1 MLFNET
7 VIEKLTNLVEKPKLL
22 EQYEFARTVKDI
34 YKYDIEQSTVCI
46 EPISKKVK
54 QKFYFGELKNW
65 LNWVNKNIILKLG
78 EDNMETSRIK
88 LRICTSMLNKIKL
101 DRETRIN
108 ILDNLA
114 INVNNDL
121 ATISLEDL
129 PF

>member
-34 YKYDIEQSTVCI
+34 YKYDIEQSIVCI

-88 LRICTSMLNKIKL
+88 LRICTSMLNKIEL

>member
-1 MLFNET
+1 MLFNEI

-46 EPISKKVK
+46 EPIRKKVK

-65 LNWVNKNIILKLG
+65 LSWVNKNIILKLG
-78 EDNMETSRIK
+78 EDNTETSRIK
-88 LRICTSMLNKIKL
+88 LRICTSMLNKIEL

>member
-1 MLFNET
+1 M
-7 VIEKLTNLVEKPKLL
+7 
-22 EQYEFARTVKDI
+22 
-34 YKYDIEQSTVCI
+34 
-46 EPISKKVK
+46 
-54 QKFYFGELKNW
+54 
-65 LNWVNKNIILKLG
+65 NKNIILKLG

-88 LRICTSMLNKIKL
+88 LRICTSMLNKIEL